1 MRSISVEKE
10 RIFWYNL
17 SMTSNQIY
25 QRNYTA
31 FQSYMLVQIP
41 ENYDVIAKDDIF
53 YTVLEI
59 VEGVKLD
66 EFINFKRSRSDGYD
80 RLALFSALLL
90 SLAIHG
96 KLISLRDLER
106 ECRYD
111 VRFQFLLNGDRPS
124 YKTFERFI
132 NEDLCLSIEQLLEKL
147 NLYIMDHTYIC
158 RDILYI
164 DGTKFEAYANKMTFV
179 WKKATDKFYTRNWAK
194 AINVIQALN
203 KYFDEKEIEV
213 RYSIL
218 KKPSFM
224 YLLKITDKLE
234 DYVESIGL
242 LFVHGKGKRKSEL
255 QRLYEQL
262 AECAIKMMKYEIHYD
277 LFQGRNS
284 FSKTDPDAAFLHMKY
299 DYYNHTNVFKPGY
312 NVQMGVMDGYI
323 MNILINTDANDMGS
337 FEATVEKYKEM
348 YGAYPKGVCADAGYG
363 SKTNYK
369 YCNRNS
375 ITPYIKYPS
384 YEKEQKKRTEKNKF
398 KSIQFERDE
407 NHMPICPAGYAF
419 EIEKI
424 YIRSDEN
431 QLPETFI
438 MTRNTHCQECPMKS
452 KCTKAKNG
460 RTMKI
465 DLTLEAQKSKVRNI
479 LSSDEG
485 KQIMTNRSIQSEGA
499 FGILKEDYGFDCL
512 SRRGE
517 TGVKIEVYSASVGF
531 NIRKYHKARIKM
543 INQKESEENQ
553 KSLKMC

>member
-1 MRSISVEKE
+1 
-10 RIFWYNL
+10 
-17 SMTSNQIY
+17 MTSNQIH

-59 VEGVKLD
+59 VEGVKLN

-132 NEDLCLSIEQLLEKL
+132 NKDLCLSIEQLLEKL
-147 NLYIMDHTYIC
+147 NLYILDHTYIC

-179 WKKATDKFYTRNWAK
+179 WKKATDKFYARNWAK

-203 KYFDEKEIEV
+203 KYFKEKEIDV

-234 DYVESIGL
+234 DYAESIGL

-262 AECAIKMMKYEIHYD
+262 AECAMKMMKYEIHYD

-323 MNILINTDANDMGS
+323 MSILINTDANDMGS

-348 YGAYPKGVCADAGYG
+348 YGTYPKGVCADAGYG
-363 SKTNYK
+363 SKNNYK
-369 YCNRNS
+369 FCDRNC

-398 KSIQFERDE
+398 RSIQFERDE

-419 EIEKI
+419 EIEKM
-424 YIRSDEN
+424 YIRNDEN
-431 QLPETFI
+431 QIPETFI
-438 MTRNTHCQECPMKS
+438 MTRNTHCQDCPMKM

-465 DLTLEAQKSKVRNI
+465 DLTLEAQKSKVRNL
-479 LSSDEG
+479 LSSDDG
-485 KQIMTNRSIQSEGA
+485 KQIMRNRSIQSEGA

-517 TGVKIEVYSASVGF
+517 TGVKIEVYSASIGF
-531 NIRKYHKARIKM
+531 NIRKYHKAKIKM
-543 INQKESEENQ
+543 MKEKKIEEKQKTS
-553 KSLKMC
+553 KMC

>member
-1 MRSISVEKE
+1 
-10 RIFWYNL
+10 
-17 SMTSNQIY
+17 MTSNQIH

-59 VEGVKLD
+59 VEGVKLN

-132 NEDLCLSIEQLLEKL
+132 NKDLCLSIEQLLEKL
-147 NLYIMDHTYIC
+147 NLYILDHTYIC

-179 WKKATDKFYTRNWAK
+179 WKKATDKFYARNWAK

-203 KYFDEKEIEV
+203 KYFKEKEIDV

-234 DYVESIGL
+234 DYAESIGL

-262 AECAIKMMKYEIHYD
+262 AECAMKMMKYEIHYD

-323 MNILINTDANDMGS
+323 MSILINTDANDMGS

-348 YGAYPKGVCADAGYG
+348 YGTYPKGVCADAGYG
-363 SKTNYK
+363 SKNNYK
-369 YCNRNS
+369 FCDRNC

-398 KSIQFERDE
+398 RSIQFERDE

-419 EIEKI
+419 EIEKM
-424 YIRSDEN
+424 YIRNDEN
-431 QLPETFI
+431 QIPETFI
-438 MTRNTHCQECPMKS
+438 MTRNTHCQDCPMKM

-465 DLTLEAQKSKVRNI
+465 DLTLEAQKSKVRNL
-479 LSSDEG
+479 LSSDDG
-485 KQIMTNRSIQSEGA
+485 KQIMRNRSIQSEGA

-517 TGVKIEVYSASVGF
+517 TGVKIEVYSASIGF
-531 NIRKYHKARIKM
+531 NIRKYHKAKIKM
-543 INQKESEENQ
+543 MKEKEIEEKQKTS
-553 KSLKMC
+553 KMC

>member
-1 MRSISVEKE
+1 
-10 RIFWYNL
+10 
-17 SMTSNQIY
+17 MTSNQIY

-59 VEGVKLD
+59 VEGVKPN

-111 VRFQFLLNGDRPS
+111 VRFQCLLNGDRPS

-132 NEDLCLSIEQLLEKL
+132 NEELCLSIEQLLEKL
-147 NLYIMDHTYIC
+147 NLYILDHTYIC

-179 WKKATDKFYTRNWAK
+179 WKKATDKFYARNWAK
-194 AINVIQALN
+194 AINTIQALN
-203 KYFDEKEIEV
+203 KYFKEKEIEI

-234 DYVESIGL
+234 DYAESIGL
-242 LFVHGKGKRKSEL
+242 LFVHGKGKRKSEI

-262 AECAIKMMKYEIHYD
+262 AECAMKMMKYEIHYD

-323 MNILINTDANDMGS
+323 MSILINTDANDVRS
-337 FEATVEKYKEM
+337 FEATLEKYKEM
-348 YGAYPKGVCADAGYG
+348 YGTYPKGVCADAGYG
-363 SKTNYK
+363 SKHNYK
-369 YCNRNS
+369 FCDRNG

-398 KSIQFERDE
+398 RSIQFERDE
-407 NHMPICPAGYAF
+407 NHMPICPAGHAF
-419 EIEKI
+419 GIEKM
-424 YIRSDEN
+424 YIRNDEN
-431 QLPETFI
+431 QIPETFI

-465 DLTLEAQKSKVRNI
+465 DLTLEAQKSKVRNL
-479 LSSDEG
+479 LSSDDG
-485 KQIMTNRSIQSEGA
+485 KQIMRNRSIQSEGA

-517 TGVKIEVYSASVGF
+517 TGVKIEVYSASIGF
-531 NIRKYHKARIKM
+531 NIRKYHKAKIMMMKEKEIKEK
-543 INQKESEENQ
+543 QKTSE
-553 KSLKMC
+553 MC